1 MSFGMTVALVA
12 AGMLTLAMF
21 AWYMRG
27 ADRATQRA
35 EALLRD
41 HLTPAELVQ
50 LNSLGALHVASG
62 MTAGRLYAIP
72 PRGAVTVLQDGKP
85 VMRLCIRPVT
95 LLPGREAVLAHKLHI
110 EAAEEDYLRRGN
122 VVWRDSHV
130 L

>member
-1 MSFGMTVALVA
+1 MSFGMTMALVA
-12 AGMLTLAMF
+12 AGMFALFMF
-21 AWYMRG
+21 ACYMRG

-41 HLTPAELVQ
+41 HLSDVELAQ

-62 MTAGRLYAIP
+62 MTAGRIYAIP
-72 PRGAVTVLQDGKP
+72 PRGAVTVLQDGRP
-85 VMRLCIRPVT
+85 TMRLCIRPVT

-122 VVWRDSHV
+122 VVWRDSRID
-130 L
+130 